1 MKLTVK
7 RFDELTAEELWEIYK
22 LRVSVFVV
30 EQGSPHQEV
39 DDFDRLAYH
48 LTLSDE
54 SGIKAYARVLPA
66 GTAYSVP
73 AFGRIMAVDRGKG
86 LGMRIVQEAMK
97 VAVEK
102 FDAQAI
108 EISAQSY
115 VRSLYEKNGF
125 VADGEEYM
133 QNNRPHILMR
143 WTRPEER

>member
-7 RFDELTAEELWEIYK
+7 KFDELTAEELWAIYK

-39 DDFDRLAYH
+39 DDFDPLAYH
-48 LTLSDE
+48 LTLSDDD
-54 SGIKAYARVLPA
+54 GIKAYARVLPA
-66 GTAYSVP
+66 GTAFSVP
-73 AFGRIMAVDRGKG
+73 AFGRISCIDRGKG
-86 LGMRIVQEAMK
+86 LGMQIVREAMK
-97 VAVEK
+97 VAVDK

-125 VADGEEYM
+125 VADGEEFM
-133 QNNRPHILMR
+133 QNGRPHILMR
-143 WTRPEER
+143 WERRQER